1 MTITATTPAIPDA
14 LDGQFMTPEAYLE
27 MERRGIREFHGKY
40 ELFNQTLRFMSGA
53 TTSHNDISAH
63 ITALFQWFIW
73 QSDLKAHIAQ
83 SDMKVVS
90 FLTYK
95 NYFYPDNVFTMA
107 ERVYHDIKKD
117 VLVNPTIIVEVLSDD
132 TESFDRG
139 DKFQSYRQIESL
151 QEYILVSQYRRRIEH
166 FYKNNAGLWVVGK
179 VVESGGLSLKSI
191 DFQLVIDKVYHDLP
205 F

>member
-1 MTITATTPAIPDA
+1 MTMTATIPATPDA
-14 LDGQFMTPEAYLE
+14 LDGQFMTPEVYLE
-27 MERRGIREFHGKY
+27 MERHGIREVHGKY
-40 ELFNQTLRFMSGA
+40 ELFNQILRFMAGA
-53 TTSHNDISAH
+53 STAHNDISAH

-73 QSDLKAHIAQ
+73 QNDLKAHIAQ

-95 NYFYPDNVFTMA
+95 NYFYPDNVFTIG
-107 ERVYHDIKKD
+107 ERVYHDTKKD
-117 VLVNPTIIVEVLSDD
+117 VLINPTLIVEVLSDD

-139 DKFQSYRQIESL
+139 DKFLSYRQIEHL

-166 FYKNNAGLWVVGK
+166 FYKNETGQWVVGA
-179 VVESGGLSLKSI
+179 VVESGALSLKSV
-191 DFQLVIDKVYHDLP
+191 DFQLVVDQVYRQLP